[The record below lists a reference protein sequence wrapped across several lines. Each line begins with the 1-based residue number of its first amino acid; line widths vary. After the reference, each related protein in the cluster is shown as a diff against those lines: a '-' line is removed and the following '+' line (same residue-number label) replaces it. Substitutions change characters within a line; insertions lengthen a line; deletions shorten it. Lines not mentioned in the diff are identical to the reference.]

1 MAAEE
6 ESSNPKSSFLESEMS
21 VVEEEKDE
29 SMGGTLEVV
38 SNTPAPPEPD
48 IEDEFDALET

>member
-38 SNTPAPPEPD
+38 SNNPAPPEPD